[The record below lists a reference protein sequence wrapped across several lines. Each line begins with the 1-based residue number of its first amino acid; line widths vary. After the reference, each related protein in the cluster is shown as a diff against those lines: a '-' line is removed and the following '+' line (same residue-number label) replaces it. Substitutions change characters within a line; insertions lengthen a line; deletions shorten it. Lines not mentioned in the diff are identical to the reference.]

1 MKRAT
6 LKARTLSLVPHA
18 TEHLLTPQ
26 KLGNLN
32 EFWDG
37 WLRSVSPAVIRNR
50 APEADLARL
59 FPGRAPLTVADV
71 NSVSRATVRESAE
84 HRHWPP
90 DVVRKFMVAEVIT
103 RKNKR

>member
-26 KLGNLN
+26 KSGNLN
-32 EFWDG
+32 EFLDG
-37 WLRSVSPAVIRNR
+37 WLRSISPQVIRHR
-50 APEADLARL
+50 EPEADLARL
-59 FPGRAPLTVADV
+59 FPGRAPLTVTDV
-71 NSVSRATVRESAE
+71 MRVSRATVRESAE

-90 DVVRKFMVAEVIT
+90 DVVRKFMVADVIT
-103 RKNKR
+103 RNNKR